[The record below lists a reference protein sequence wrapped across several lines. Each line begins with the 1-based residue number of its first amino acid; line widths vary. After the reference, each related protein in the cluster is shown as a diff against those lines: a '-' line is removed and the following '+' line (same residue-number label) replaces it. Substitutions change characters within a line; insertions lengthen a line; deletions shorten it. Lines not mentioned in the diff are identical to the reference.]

1 MTQKSDVDGVKV
13 KISSGRKYLCKK
25 HNRPAVVE
33 IDGEYYCW
41 QCWPGIREVVRK
53 DKENNGNKNHERR

>member
-1 MTQKSDVDGVKV
+1 MTQKSDADGAKV
-13 KISSGRKYLCKK
+13 KISSGRKYLCKE

-41 QCWPGIREVVRK
+41 ECYPGISDMIRN
-53 DKENNGNKNHERR
+53 DKKQ